1 MCVAAASSHLLKDFS
16 FTHLS
21 IENPLLDFHKVYRK
35 MFSWLQAWEWHLITE
50 LIFKLLQNNSFSWRV
65 TLIWHNMAGVTI
77 PASVTFMCLITQLH
91 KASKHPAE
99 IKVGAEDKR
108 QQLCPWSQIASEVV
122 NFSGKPRLSSQRGSS
137 TVSGSA
143 LRGDSVA
150 PTNLQVGK
158 QTFNQNT
165 DASSQ

>member
-1 MCVAAASSHLLKDFS
+1 MCVAAAFSHLLKDFS

-21 IENPLLDFHKVYRK
+21 TENPLLDFHKVYRK
-35 MFSWLQAWEWHLITE
+35 MFSCLQAREWHLTTE

-77 PASVTFMCLITQLH
+77 PASVAFMCLIMQLH

-108 QQLCPWSQIASEVV
+108 LQQSHDLKLPLKWWISQESLDSA
-122 NFSGKPRLSSQRGSS
+122 PRGAAALYLALSWEA
-137 TVSGSA
+137 TV
-143 LRGDSVA
+143 
-150 PTNLQVGK
+150 
-158 QTFNQNT
+158 
-165 DASSQ
+165 